1 MLPTL
6 ASGYIPSVIDKTEK
20 SERAYDIFSRLLKDR
35 VIFLCGEV
43 NYAVSELIVAQML
56 FLEAEDPNKDI
67 FFYIN
72 SPGGVVTSGLAIYDT
87 MQYITPDVCTLCLGQ
102 CCSMGAFL
110 LSGGAKGKRYALAN
124 SRIMIHQPL
133 GGFQGQATDILIH
146 AKETQRLKDKLNRLM
161 AEHTGKP
168 LKTITQNTEREYQ
181 GSLDAKHD
189 YEAKTGKNSL
199 VFCMAIAEQSMSNLI

>member
-6 ASGYIPSVIDKTEK
+6 ASFFIPSVIDKTEK

-35 VIFLCGEV
+35 VIFLFGEV
-43 NYAVSELIVAQML
+43 NDAVSELIVAQML

-110 LSGGAKGKRYALAN
+110 LSGGAKCLPPVIKAPCAN
-124 SRIMIHQPL
+124 CSGREPYFL
-133 GGFQGQATDILIH
+133 SDSYSG
-146 AKETQRLKDKLNRLM
+146 
-161 AEHTGKP
+161 
-168 LKTITQNTEREYQ
+168 TI
-181 GSLDAKHD
+181 
-189 YEAKTGKNSL
+189 
-199 VFCMAIAEQSMSNLI
+199 

>member
-1 MLPTL
+1 MFPTL

-43 NYAVSELIVAQML
+43 NDAVSELIVAQML

-87 MQYITPDVCTLCLGQ
+87 MQYISPDVCTLCLGQ

-110 LSGGAKGKRYALAN
+110 LSGGTKGKRYALAN

-146 AKETQRLKDKLNRLM
+146 AQETQRLKDKLNRLM
-161 AEHTGKP
+161 SEHTGKP
-168 LKTITQNTEREYQ
+168 LKTITQNTERDNYMSAE
-181 GSLDAKHD
+181 
-189 YEAKTGKNSL
+189 EACAFGIVDHVVSSRKEM
-199 VFCMAIAEQSMSNLI
+199 VEE

>member
-1 MLPTL
+1 MIPTL

-20 SERAYDIFSRLLKDR
+20 SERAYDLFSRLLKDR
-35 VIFLCGEV
+35 VIFICGEV
-43 NYAVSELIVAQML
+43 NDAVSELIVAQML

-146 AKETQRLKDKLNRLM
+146 AQETQRLKDKLNRLM
-161 AEHTGKP
+161 SEHTGKP
-168 LKTITQNTEREYQ
+168 LKTITQNTERDNYMSAE
-181 GSLDAKHD
+181 
-189 YEAKTGKNSL
+189 EACSFGIVDHVVSSRKEIVKEL
-199 VFCMAIAEQSMSNLI
+199 

>member
-43 NYAVSELIVAQML
+43 NDAVSELIVAQML

-87 MQYITPDVCTLCLGQ
+87 MQYISPDVCTLCLGQ

-110 LSGGAKGKRYALAN
+110 LSGGTKGKRYALAN

-146 AKETQRLKDKLNRLM
+146 AQETQRLKDKLNRLM

-168 LKTITQNTEREYQ
+168 LKTITQNTERDNYMSAE
-181 GSLDAKHD
+181 
-189 YEAKTGKNSL
+189 EACRFGIVDHVVSSRKEM
-199 VFCMAIAEQSMSNLI
+199 V